1 MADYTIIAMTEPQLF
16 HRLLERFARTFF
28 PKCEQVAKAFPGRL
42 WRICGSEYASEPYLP
57 PRLYEEYVVRYTGQ
71 IVKTIQKYGGY
82 ARIHSHGRLRGIL
95 PLIARMKPDGL
106 EPLEPPPQGDM
117 QLWEIKEAIG
127 EDTVLMGNIEAADL
141 ENLPTPEFEQK
152 VATALREGT
161 AGEGRGYILHPSA
174 CPYGRTIT
182 ARTMANYE
190 TMIRLAK
197 GSST

>member
-1 MADYTIIAMTEPQLF
+1 
-16 HRLLERFARTFF
+16 
-28 PKCEQVAKAFPGRL
+28 
-42 WRICGSEYASEPYLP
+42 
-57 PRLYEEYVVRYTGQ
+57 
-71 IVKTIQKYGGY
+71 
-82 ARIHSHGRLRGIL
+82 
-95 PLIARMKPDGL
+95 MKPDGL
-106 EPLEPPPQGDM
+106 EPLEPPPHGDM

-141 ENLPTPEFEQK
+141 ENLPTAEFEQK

-161 AGEGRGYILHPSA
+161 AGEGRGFILHPSA